1 TVMISKIIPEVRERN
16 RPTPPR
22 KRRTSFVKADI
33 TRAMSAAQKSG
44 FQVRS
49 IEIGQDGRIRLYSD
63 EGADKSQSLFDQW
76 EERL

>member
-1 TVMISKIIPEVRERN
+1 MIRKITPEVRERN

-33 TRAMSAAQKSG
+33 TRAMSAAQKGG

-49 IEIGQDGRIRLYSD
+49 IEIDQDGRIRLYSD
-63 EGADKSQSLFDQW
+63 DHADKPQSLFDQW